1 MSISGTI
8 NNNDGLNASI
18 GSVSQV
24 SGSVSS
30 GNELVVTRVSVP
42 GPQGPQAAAGS
53 SANNI
58 SGAADVDASSLSNG
72 ALLQYNSSSQ
82 KWVARNSLDTS
93 AGVTLVF
100 SGGSF

>member
-8 NNNDGLNASI
+8 NNNTALNASI

-30 GNELVVTRVSVP
+30 GNELVVTRVSTP
-42 GPQGPQAAAGS
+42 GPQGPQGATGS
-53 SANNI
+53 SVNNI
-58 SGAADVDASSLSNG
+58 SQSADVDATGISNG
-72 ALLQYNSSSQ
+72 SFLQYRASDG
-82 KWVARNSLDTS
+82 KWVARNSFDTS
-93 AGVTLVF
+93 GGVTFVL

>member
-1 MSISGTI
+1 MSISGRI
-8 NNNDGLNASI
+8 NNTDGLNASI

-30 GNELVVTRVSVP
+30 GNELVVTRVTVP
-42 GPQGPQAAAGS
+42 GPQGPQGAAGS

-58 SGAADVDASSLSNG
+58 NGAADVDSSGLSNG
-72 ALLQYNSSSQ
+72 ALLQYNSSAQ

>member
-8 NNNDGLNASI
+8 NNNTGLNASI

-30 GNELVVTRVSVP
+30 GNELVVTRVSTP
-42 GPQGPQAAAGS
+42 GPQGPQGATGS
-53 SANNI
+53 SVNNI
-58 SGAADVDASSLSNG
+58 SQSADVDATGVSNG
-72 ALLQYNSSSQ
+72 SFLQYRASDG
-82 KWVARNSLDTS
+82 KWVARNSFDTS
-93 AGVTLVF
+93 AGVTFVL